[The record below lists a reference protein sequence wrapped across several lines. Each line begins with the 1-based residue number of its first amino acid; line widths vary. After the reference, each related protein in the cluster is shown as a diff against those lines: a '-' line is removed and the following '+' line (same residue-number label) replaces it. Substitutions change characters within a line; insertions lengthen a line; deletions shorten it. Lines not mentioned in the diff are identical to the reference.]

1 MKNNILITHK
11 KNNNILQRWTME
23 QNFLLKKIVDSYS
36 KLTTAEKSVA
46 EYIVDNYQKAAFL
59 TSIQLGEAAEVSD
72 TTVIRLANSLGYSKF
87 SDFKKDL
94 QSIIKDK
101 ITPKEKLDLT
111 LEDLEEKAF
120 IKEVHELDMQN
131 LNKTYEN
138 LNLDSVNQVID
149 QICSARKI
157 FAMGLGLSA
166 AAVNFFSYRLK
177 RIEKDIIEITGGSY
191 NLVAQMSLLTEK
203 DMFIAFDFPR
213 YSREIYETLKFAKQ
227 KSQVPT
233 VLITDSP
240 LNPLQEFSD
249 LTLIASND
257 ALGFTNSIVG
267 SVYIVNI
274 ITVGVILKDK
284 QKSLASL
291 EKMEKFAQTIGHCL

>member
-1 MKNNILITHK
+1 MD
-11 KNNNILQRWTME
+11 
-23 QNFLLKKIVDSYS
+23 QNFILNKIVESYP
-36 KLTTAEKSVA
+36 KLTPAEKAVA

-111 LEDLEEKAF
+111 LEDLEEKSF
-120 IKEVHELDMQN
+120 ITEVHELDMQN
-131 LNKTYEN
+131 LNNTYEKLD
-138 LNLDSVNQVID
+138 LNVVNQVIE
-149 QICSARKI
+149 QISSARKV

-177 RIEKDIIEITGGSY
+177 RIEKDVIEINGGSY
-191 NLVAQMSLLTEK
+191 SLVAQMSLLTEK
-203 DMFIAFDFPR
+203 DIFIAFDFPR
-213 YSREIYETLKFAKQ
+213 YSREIYETMKFAKKTDVQ
-227 KSQVPT
+227 TILV
-233 VLITDSP
+233 TDSL
-240 LNPLQEFSD
+240 LNPLQEYSD

-257 ALGFTNSIVG
+257 ALAFTNSIVG
-267 SVYIVNI
+267 SVFIVNLL
-274 ITVGVILKDK
+274 TVGVILKDK